1 MATLVNCFT
10 IQGIDGYPVDIEIKT
25 LEGQPAISIIGLGD
39 LALKEAAERI
49 QAAIDES
56 GFVFPKKR
64 VIISLAPGDKKKSG
78 SHFDLAMAIGVL
90 IQNQNISVKNLSSY
104 GFIGELSL
112 DGRLRSCKGILPMV
126 IAAKKKLITKLII
139 PTENLAEASLVHGI
153 ELLGFEHLTDVLRFL
168 EGRSQFT
175 AVPSPSLALSSTPEV
190 TLDFSDVRR
199 QQELIESITLAAAG
213 GHNLL
218 MIGESEC
225 RKTMIA
231 QRIPTLFVN

>member
-1 MATLVNCFT
+1 
-10 IQGIDGYPVDIEIKT
+10 
-25 LEGQPAISIIGLGD
+25 
-39 LALKEAAERI
+39 
-49 QAAIDES
+49 
-56 GFVFPKKR
+56 
-64 VIISLAPGDKKKSG
+64 
-78 SHFDLAMAIGVL
+78 
-90 IQNQNISVKNLSSY
+90 
-104 GFIGELSL
+104 
-112 DGRLRSCKGILPMV
+112 MV

-175 AVPSPSLALSSTPEV
+175 AVPSPSLTLSSTPEV
-190 TLDFSDVRR
+190 TLDFSDRG

-218 MIGESEC
+218 MIGESGC